1 MAELSQIK
9 ESSLGNIKCAIC
21 RQVVKE
27 RAIICRSGVNYKII
41 CGDCHKRFSK
51 EDIELMANMFAAFG
65 GYFGKYK
72 DSKYSVFTTLKDL
85 TAEIEIDEKNIDLKK
100 LDVRTLHKALTRGIT
115 PQELF
120 LGLKIFL
127 KQ

>member
-1 MAELSQIK
+1 VISRVTTTK
-9 ESSLGNIKCAIC
+9 ESSSGNIKCVIC

-51 EDIELMANMFAAFG
+51 EDIELMTNMFVAFG

-72 DSKYSVFTTLKDL
+72 DSKFSVYKILKDL
-85 TAEIEIDEKNIDLKK
+85 TAEIEINKEKINLKK

-115 PQELF
+115 PQELIQ
-120 LGLKIFL
+120 GLKLFL
-127 KQ
+127 K